1 MPIITK
7 NSTFFINFYTSI
19 MKQHNSESLENSL
32 CHNNVEDLFLVKIIP
47 YLSIRVLET

>member
-19 MKQHNSESLENSL
+19 MKQHNSESLENL
-32 CHNNVEDLFLVKIIP
+32 LRHNNVKDLFLVKMMP
-47 YLSIRVLET
+47 YLLTRVLET